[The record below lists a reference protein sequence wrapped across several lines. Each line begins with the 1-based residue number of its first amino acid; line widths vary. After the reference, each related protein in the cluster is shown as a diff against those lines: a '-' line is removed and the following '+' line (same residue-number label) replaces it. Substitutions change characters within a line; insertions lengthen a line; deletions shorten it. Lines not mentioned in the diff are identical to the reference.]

1 MDSRTRKRFQTRL
14 VRWFEVHQRPMPWRE
29 TNDPYR
35 IWISETM
42 LQQTQV
48 ATALEYYQ
56 RFVRK
61 FPTLRHLA
69 AAESATVMKAWE
81 GLGYYSRARN
91 LHAAAKEVVRSYGGK
106 IPDAREDL
114 LSLPGIGRYT
124 AGAILSIAH
133 GKREPVLDGNVIRV
147 LSRVFRITENVR
159 LAGTLDRLWRLAES
173 LLPDAGVR
181 AHNEALM
188 ELGATVCRP
197 RQPACVEC
205 PVAGFCEAFRFSA
218 QNELPVKTP
227 KKPVPHVDVT
237 AGIIWKKKHF
247 LITLRPPRGMLGGL
261 WEFPG
266 GKVEPGED
274 LEACLAREIREE
286 LGVRIGIG
294 PRLISVKHAYT
305 HFRITL
311 HVFECAYKGGSLRLR
326 GCDDY
331 RWISPE
337 QLDRYAFPGADR
349 KVIRLLR
356 AKKTG
361 GFS

>member
-1 MDSRTRKRFQTRL
+1 MNPRIRKRFQTKL
-14 VRWFEVHQRPMPWRE
+14 QQWFEIHQRPMPWRE
-29 TNDPYR
+29 TRDPYR

-56 RFVRK
+56 RFVQK
-61 FPTLRHLA
+61 FPTLRDLA
-69 AAESATVMKAWE
+69 AAKSATVMKAWE

-91 LHAAAKEVVRSYGGK
+91 LHAAAKEVVRRYKGT
-106 IPDAREDL
+106 IPDTREEL

-133 GKREPVLDGNVIRV
+133 GKRAPVLDGNVIRV
-147 LSRVFRITENVR
+147 LSRAFRVTENVQQPE
-159 LAGTLDRLWRLAES
+159 TVKRLWELAES

-181 AHNEALM
+181 GHNEALM

-197 RQPACVEC
+197 RQPMCQEC
-205 PVAGFCEAFRFSA
+205 PVSAFCEAFRYSV
-218 QNELPVKTP
+218 QNDLPVKSP
-227 KKPVPHVDVT
+227 KKPIPHIDVT
-237 AGIIWKKKHF
+237 AGIIWKKNKF
-247 LITLRPPRGMLGGL
+247 LITLRPPRGLLGGL

-266 GKVEPGED
+266 GKLEAGED
-274 LEACLAREIREE
+274 LAACLRREIREE
-286 LGVRIGIG
+286 LGIRIDIG

-311 HVFECAYKGGSLRLR
+311 HVFECAYAGGSFRLH

-331 RWISPE
+331 RWISPG

-349 KVIRLLR
+349 KVIQILKER
-356 AKKTG
+356 KTG